1 MKLLSITFVM
11 NNEIIQKEIVKLLSI
26 TFVMNNEIIQKE
38 ITSETA
44 KYYFCYE

>member
-1 MKLLSITFVM
+1 MNNTIIQKEITFVM
-11 NNEIIQKEIVKLLSI
+11 NN
-26 TFVMNNEIIQKE
+26 TIIQKE